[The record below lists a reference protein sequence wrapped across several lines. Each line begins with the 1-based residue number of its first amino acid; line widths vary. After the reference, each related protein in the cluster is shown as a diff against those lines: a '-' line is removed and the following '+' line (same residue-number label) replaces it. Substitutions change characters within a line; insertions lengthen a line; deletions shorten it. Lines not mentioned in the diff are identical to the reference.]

1 MAIVAAAIHFI
12 AGMFKLQACG
22 RKQFQFR
29 AAALREYGV
38 TGIAIVGLDD
48 TLAVS
53 GLVVAIMA
61 SKTAGPI
68 LMADVVG
75 ISLPTR
81 FHLSKEIICINFLNS
96 VDGRANPWII
106 AVAIGQD
113 GGDPFES
120 P

>member
-1 MAIVAAAIHFI
+1 MACVAII
-12 AGMFKLQACG
+12 GVDC
-22 RKQFQFR
+22 
-29 AAALREYGV
+29 ALTIG
-38 TGIAIVGLDD
+38 
-48 TLAVS
+48 
-53 GLVVAIMA
+53 GLVIAVMT
-61 SKTAGPI
+61 SETAGPI

-106 AVAIGQD
+106 GVAIGQD